1 MTKRLLD
8 ILFCLPMCIVLSPLF
23 LLIALFIKLGSKGP
37 VFYLQER
44 IGINSTPFNIFKFR
58 TMHLDADKKGLL
70 TVGGRDPR
78 VTRVGYFLRKYKLD
92 ELPQL
97 FNVVLGEMSLV
108 GPRPEVKRY
117 VEMYS
122 VEQRK
127 VLEVKPGITD
137 YASIEYSNE
146 NELLGKADD
155 PEKTY
160 VEEIMPAK
168 LKLNLRYVQEKSFF
182 VDLKI
187 IFRTVM
193 KILTAG
199 TQGRR

>member
-78 VTRVGYFLRKYKLD
+78 VTPVGYFLRKYKLD

-117 VEMYS
+117 VDMYS

-155 PEKTY
+155 PEKMY

-187 IFRTVM
+187 IIRTAM
-193 KILTAG
+193 KIFG
-199 TQGRR
+199 N

>member
-23 LLIALFIKLGSKGP
+23 LFIALFIKLGSKGP

-58 TMHLDADKKGLL
+58 TMHLNADKKGLL
-70 TVGGRDPR
+70 TVVGRDPR

-117 VEMYS
+117 VDMYS

-155 PEKTY
+155 PEKMY
-160 VEEIMPAK
+160 VEEIMPAM
-168 LKLNLRYVQEKSFF
+168 LKLNLRYVEEKSFF

-187 IFRTVM
+187 IFRTAM
-193 KILTAG
+193 KIFG
-199 TQGRR
+199 N